1 MSGRLI
7 IAIIGIALWAA
18 PVRADRLADAKR
30 EVTAA
35 DIAYRLGRFDE
46 ALAGYTRA
54 YELYPVPALLFNIGQ
69 CHKNLHDYARA
80 VFFFEGY
87 LRDAP
92 AATNRALVEDLIR
105 EARAQLAQGAP
116 PPATPAP
123 PPSAPP
129 PNAPS
134 PVAPPPAEPPAPVPI
149 DRSEMGAPA
158 GGAAG
163 KAPRSVV
170 LPSLLIGGGIA
181 AAVGGGVFYYYG
193 QKRGPDDKYVYDD
206 TRLLGG
212 TLMLLG
218 GGAIAAGAFLVFH
231 GGSSSPVVA
240 VTPDGARV
248 GWTGAF

>member
-1 MSGRLI
+1 MWSRLL
-7 IAIIGIALWAA
+7 IAIVGIALCAA
-18 PVRADRLADAKR
+18 PVRADRFSDAR
-30 EVTAA
+30 RQVAAA

-92 AATNRALVEDLIR
+92 AAHNRVLVEDLLR
-105 EARAQLAQGAP
+105 ELRAELARAAPAPAAPDTAPAAPDTAP
-116 PPATPAP
+116 PPVAASPPGLTPPVQPPPPVRIDPAP
-123 PPSAPP
+123 
-129 PNAPS
+129 
-134 PVAPPPAEPPAPVPI
+134 
-149 DRSEMGAPA
+149 
-158 GGAAG
+158 
-163 KAPRSVV
+163 PRSVV
-170 LPSLLIGGGIA
+170 LPGVLIGGGVA

-212 TLMLLG
+212 ALMLVG
-218 GGAIAAGAFLVFH
+218 GCAIAAGAVLVFH
-231 GGSSSPVVA
+231 GASSSPMVA
-240 VTPDGARV
+240 VTPRGARL